1 MRIAECELW
10 TGGCEIVS
18 LNGSAEPIDFAFPI
32 PHSILHTWTMFDTAE
47 FVKGC
52 AKWEQLP
59 RDGTPEVAFVGRS
72 NVGKSSLLNK
82 LVKRKKLAY
91 TSKTPGKTREFNFF
105 RIDNR
110 FYLVDLPGFGYA
122 KVPKAERNRWAALL
136 GRYLTERE
144 PLRAVV
150 HLIDSRHPPM
160 ESDEDVIDFLRGG
173 DVPHL
178 LALTKADK
186 LSGNQ
191 RAQSVRR
198 VEDLLAS
205 VGLELPIVL
214 TSAKTGRGLG
224 ELRSWIGTMLS

>member
-1 MRIAECELW
+1 L
-10 TGGCEIVS
+10 
-18 LNGSAEPIDFAFPI
+18 SAF
-32 PHSILHTWTMFDTAE
+32 
-47 FVKGC
+47 
-52 AKWEQLP
+52 
-59 RDGTPEVAFVGRS
+59 
-72 NVGKSSLLNK
+72 
-82 LVKRKKLAY
+82 
-91 TSKTPGKTREFNFF
+91 
-105 RIDNR
+105 
-110 FYLVDLPGFGYA
+110 
-122 KVPKAERNRWAALL
+122 
-136 GRYLTERE
+136 
-144 PLRAVV
+144 
-150 HLIDSRHPPM
+150 
-160 ESDEDVIDFLRGG
+160 VIDFLRGG

>member
-1 MRIAECELW
+1 
-10 TGGCEIVS
+10 
-18 LNGSAEPIDFAFPI
+18 
-32 PHSILHTWTMFDTAE
+32 MFDTAE